1 MKVKAAQSCLTLC
14 GPKDYA
20 VHGILQPGTL
30 DWAAFPFSRGS
41 SQLMDQNPGLPH
53 CRILN
58 QLSYEGSPRILEFI
72 AYPLSR
78 GSSRPRNQTEVSRWA
93 LYILPK
99 ASGTLI
105 THGELITGITMSLLI
120 QTRLAVTPT
129 STVHEMSGD
138 SCLSTDDV
146 GSCFY
151 CICYISELSPHL
163 VPFLLCTNPPWGH
176 ISFLHLHKP
185 ICLCLSQFL
194 SLSHTHTPY
203 SHTCLMY
210 IIHAYAQPCTHV
222 TTCTHTVHV

>member
-1 MKVKAAQSCLTLC
+1 MEFSSPEHWT
-14 GPKDYA
+14 G
-20 VHGILQPGTL
+20 QP
-30 DWAAFPFSRGS
+30 FPSPGD
-41 SQLMDQNPGLPH
+41 LPNPGIEPRSLALQAGSLPAEP
-53 CRILN
+53 
-58 QLSYEGSPRILEFI
+58 QGSPGVLEWV
-72 AYPLSR
+72 AYHFSR

-176 ISFLHLHKP
+176 ISFLHLHKQ